1 MAQRDGK
8 SELQLVHLGN
18 LTLSGATPAASAWV
32 DTRQFDKVT
41 LVPIAN
47 TVTDA
52 GTALGGFTFE
62 VQESNTTAAAD
73 ATAVED
79 AQLLGSEVDLK
90 VTSDASDNTVI
101 GGIGYIGTKRYV
113 RIVATGT
120 TGTDADVSVVAVN
133 GDAYYEPQAFVGTAV
148 AAT

>member
-1 MAQRDGK
+1 MSQRDGK
-8 SELQLVHLGN
+8 SKLQLVHLGN
-18 LTLSGATPAASAWV
+18 LALSGTTPAASAWI
-32 DTRQFDKVT
+32 DTRDFEEVT

-73 ATAVED
+73 ATAV
-79 AQLLGSEVDLK
+79 ADLELTDLEATLQ
-90 VTSDASDNTVI
+90 VTSDSADNTVV
-101 GGIGYIGTKRYV
+101 GGIGYLGSKRYV
-113 RIVATGT
+113 RLVATGT
-120 TGTDADVSVVAVN
+120 TGTDADVSVVAI
-133 GDAYYEPQAFVGTAV
+133 ASRATYEPRAFVGSSV